1 MSSSRL
7 SAHGNPYVVT
17 NARMTDEAKG
27 KIQTIL
33 SEFQKFVENQTMPQH
48 LQNSIVTEAQDIA
61 RMASDEQRHADMR
74 TKLEMYHTL
83 AHRLITDIEKIG
95 QVK

>member
-17 NARMTDEAKG
+17 NVHMTDQAKA

-33 SEFQKFVENQTMPQH
+33 SEFQNFVANQTMPQH
-48 LQNSIVTEAQDIA
+48 LQNSIVAEVQDIA
-61 RMASDEQRHADMR
+61 RMASDEQNHADMR
-74 TKLEMYHTL
+74 TKLKMYHTL
-83 AHRLITDIEKIG
+83 AQRLITDIEKIG
-95 QVK
+95 QVE